1 MILNKIKMQDMKKI
15 ICLLMVILA
24 ISSVN
29 AQKLYDD
36 NFKKNRFAIDLG
48 IGSAKGANG
57 IFDLGVRYQKNFL
70 PYLSWDAIGI
80 KAMVDTDYF
89 DELWTHTLLQ
99 AMTGVRGTS
108 PCFYKNMSGYV
119 ALDAGYG
126 YHIEN
131 DYGGVCCEFN
141 LGLNLC
147 KNVYVGYALNFQ
159 KANVET
165 YVMGEVYSNDM
176 KAKTHSLRIGFIF

>member
-57 IFDLGVRYQKNFL
+57 IL
-70 PYLSWDAIGI
+70 I
-80 KAMVDTDYF
+80 
-89 DELWTHTLLQ
+89 
-99 AMTGVRGTS
+99 
-108 PCFYKNMSGYV
+108 
-119 ALDAGYG
+119 
-126 YHIEN
+126 
-131 DYGGVCCEFN
+131 
-141 LGLNLC
+141 
-147 KNVYVGYALNFQ
+147 
-159 KANVET
+159 
-165 YVMGEVYSNDM
+165 
-176 KAKTHSLRIGFIF
+176 